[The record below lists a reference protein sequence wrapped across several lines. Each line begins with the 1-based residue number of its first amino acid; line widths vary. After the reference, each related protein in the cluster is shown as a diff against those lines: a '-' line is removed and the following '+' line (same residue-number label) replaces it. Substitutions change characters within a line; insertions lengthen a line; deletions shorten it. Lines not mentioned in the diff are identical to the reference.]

1 VGKKTR
7 WARAQRWAKS
17 APGAGGEVRHLKL
30 EAEPEGRQSLKGSR
44 SKGKLGAGSKED
56 RRNLRQILV
65 SDSLSINSANSS
77 DKQQVGA
84 NIANSRKQQEGAERT

>member
-1 VGKKTR
+1 M
-7 WARAQRWAKS
+7 
-17 APGAGGEVRHLKL
+17 KL